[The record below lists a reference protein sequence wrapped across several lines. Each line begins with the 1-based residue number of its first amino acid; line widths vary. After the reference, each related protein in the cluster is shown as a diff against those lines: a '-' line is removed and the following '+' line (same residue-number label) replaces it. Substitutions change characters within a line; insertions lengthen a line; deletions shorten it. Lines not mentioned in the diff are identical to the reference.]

1 MKATLILFT
10 ALAGTLL
17 ASDKWFPTSSKIEFI
32 GKWGGWGPKEVC
44 HQTYADK
51 FRVQTEGP
59 VSGDDTALNSVC
71 IICKG
76 ANGRELCSRKGYWG
90 RWYSSSQCTAGFTA
104 AKYRFENPTKGDDTA
119 GNTLLLRCGTGNNYY
134 GAHHAPDNWGSW
146 YTQYCHH
153 GSRICGIQTRVEGR
167 VDGDDTAL
175 NGIRFTCC
183 ATVKKVVAYLK
194 TIYHGEGGS
203 GANSYTRIE
212 RTVSSGME
220 TTVRMDTT
228 EKNEIATHVGMSVE
242 YGAVKGDA
250 SIDVSYLRE
259 TFKSTITT
267 TSQNIT
273 ETKEFKIFL
282 AEPTYLY
289 QARTIIEMSDG
300 STVEQGIILYIF
312 KNQSCYEVLAAL
324 YRTISSNKLISV
336 SY

>member
-17 ASDKWFPTSSKIEFI
+17 ASDKWFPTSSKMEFLGI
-32 GKWGGWGPKEVC
+32 WGSWGPVEIC
-44 HQTYADK
+44 HDTYADK

-76 ANGRELCSRKGYWG
+76 KGDRELCSKKGYWG
-90 RWYSSSQCTAGFTA
+90 RWYSSGVCNAGFTA
-104 AKYRFENPTKGDDTA
+104 AKYRFENHIDGDDTA
-119 GNTLLLRCGTGNNYY
+119 GNTLLLRCGTGSSYF
-134 GAHHAPDNWGSW
+134 GAAGAPDNWGSW
-146 YTQYCHH
+146 STKYCGH
-153 GSRICGIQTRVEGR
+153 GTRICGIQTRVQNPGY
-167 VDGDDTAL
+167 DDTAL

-183 ATVKKVVAYLK
+183 ATVKKVTAYLK

-212 RTVSSGME
+212 RTVSTGVSSS
-220 TTVRMDTT
+220 VQMDERERTS
-228 EKNEIATHVGMSVE
+228 IATHVGLSVE

-250 SIDVSYLRE
+250 SIDIGHLRE
-259 TFKSTITT
+259 TFKSTINTR
-267 TSQNIT
+267 SRNVT

-300 STVEQGIILYIF
+300 STVEQG
-312 KNQSCYEVLAAL
+312 
-324 YRTISSNKLISV
+324 TIRF
-336 SY
+336 